1 MTGRARH
8 FRRLM
13 EARAPHV
20 VNAAALALCIS
31 CAAGSSGAPPGKQQ
45 GVGWHPLG
53 TWSGEGTSQTG
64 SFVSDTGLLRVRW
77 KTTNAAPGASGT
89 FRLTLHSAVSG
100 RTVASLVD
108 VRGAGEGIASV
119 GDDTNVYY
127 VLTESEGLG
136 WWFTV
141 EEGIAGR

>member
-1 MTGRARH
+1 VKRAAV
-8 FRRLM
+8 L
-13 EARAPHV
+13 
-20 VNAAALALCIS
+20 VNAAALVFCIS
-31 CAAGSSGAPPGKQQ
+31 CAAGSSGAPPEKQQ

-53 TWSGEGTSQTG
+53 TWSGEGTTQTG

-77 KTTNAAPGASGT
+77 KTTNGGPPGASGKTTNAAPGASGT

-100 RTVASLVD
+100 RTVTSLVD

-127 VLTESEGLG
+127 VLTESEGLR